1 MWLKDFF
8 QQSGDQLSF
17 TREQGSG
24 FAKQIADDFNP
35 IHDVD
40 AKRFCVPG
48 DLLFAVTLAQKGL
61 WAKMD
66 FRFAD
71 MVTEGVNLHF
81 AGVDGDLQVQDESGK
96 KYMGVAHAG
105 AHSTDAALIEQL
117 TRAYVAFSGQT
128 FPHILVP
135 LWREHSVMINP
146 ARPMVIYQSMH
157 LEFDRLDLSQVQLEA
172 AGASMEV
179 DGKRG
184 QVTLRF
190 VFKDGGQ
197 VIGRGEKTMVLSGL
211 REYDESA
218 VQGVVDY
225 YDERKVRLG

>member
-17 TREQGSG
+17 TRAQGSR

-48 DLLFAVTLAQKGL
+48 DLLFAVTLAHQGL

-66 FRFAD
+66 FSFAD
-71 MVTEGVNLHF
+71 MVTEAINLRF
-81 AGVDGDLQVQDESGK
+81 ADTAQGLEVQDEAGK
-96 KYMGVAHAG
+96 KYMAVAHAG

-157 LEFDRLDLSQVQLEA
+157 LEFDRLDLASVQLEA
-172 AGASMEV
+172 AGASMTV

-184 QVTLRF
+184 QVTLNF

-197 VIGRGEKTMVLSGL
+197 VIGRGEKTLVLSGL
-211 REYDESA
+211 REYDEAA

-225 YDERKVRLG
+225 YDERKARLG